1 MGWRIRGGAQ
11 GERRKEIVLSFAPVT
26 RGMWGVS
33 KRLCWVTQ
41 LKTTIVNINQSKAP
55 CLVDVDL

>member
-11 GERRKEIVLSFAPVT
+11 GERSKEIVLSFAPVT
-26 RGMWGVS
+26 RCMWVVS

-41 LKTTIVNINQSKAP
+41 SKNTIVNINQNKAP